1 MPGSGAPER
10 QAWYFEQVFVASTLP
25 RFFEDPFRHR
35 TIAAATPVPCHHR
48 AMAFGQQSGPP
59 ATHRQLQELLDLV
72 VAAGHLDL
80 KDARGPLGLTQR
92 QSAGKF
98 TRDEAEALI
107 EQLQAAAEAGGTD
120 ASAASEPEPDPAATT
135 GGPASPTQR
144 TRATPRPKPAAGGA
158 VAAARAR
165 REAEAA
171 RQLRELPDH
180 LLAAELQRRG
190 WAVMEP

>member
-1 MPGSGAPER
+1 
-10 QAWYFEQVFVASTLP
+10 
-25 RFFEDPFRHR
+25 
-35 TIAAATPVPCHHR
+35 
-48 AMAFGQQSGPP
+48 MAFGQQSGPP

-80 KDARGPLGLTQR
+80 KDARGPLGLSQR
-92 QSAGKF
+92 QAAGKF
-98 TRDEAEALI
+98 TRGEADELI
-107 EQLQAAAEAGGTD
+107 ERLQAAAEVAGSRGGTD
-120 ASAASEPEPDPAATT
+120 AAPAPGSEPDAAPAPSRSKA
-135 GGPASPTQR
+135 A
-144 TRATPRPKPAAGGA
+144 PRPKPAAGGA

-171 RQLRELPDH
+171 RQLRDAPDH